1 MPDEQTIIEHIRGR
15 YERDRRIPYPGE
27 IAVAER
33 AGAVTLRGTV
43 ASPRQRRAAVHIA
56 TSVSGVRS
64 VNDELVI
71 DPRDRWEDDTV
82 RGAALQALMSNPDLA
97 DRVDVTVA
105 NGWLT
110 LKGQVKHQT
119 DSDAAFNAVSGLA
132 GIGGITN
139 EIKVVAPGTA

>member
-15 YERDRRIPYPGE
+15 YEGDQRIPHPGE

-43 ASPRQRRAAVHIA
+43 ASHRQRRAAVHIA

-82 RGAALQALMSNPDLA
+82 RGAALQAVMSNPDLA

-139 EIKVVAPGTA
+139 EIKVVAAGTA